1 MPRHRLSDEEWDL
14 IHDLFPAPAATGR
27 PPRDRR
33 EIVDAILWI
42 LRTGAPWRDLPEEYG
57 PWGAA
62 WDLFDKW
69 NADGTL
75 DEILSRLRSAHVDAG
90 AMDEELWCIDG
101 TVVRAA
107 RCAAGGGKKG
117 IPRNPPTTPW
127 AARGAGSPPRSTSSA
142 TAAAT
147 RCTST

>member
-1 MPRHRLSDEEWDL
+1 MPRHRLSDDEWDL
-14 IHDLFPAPAATGR
+14 IKGLFPAPAPTGR

-33 EIVDAILWI
+33 EIVDAILWV

-57 PWGAA
+57 PWGTA

-75 DEILSRLRSAHVDAG
+75 DMILSRLRSARVDAG
-90 AMDEELWCIDG
+90 EVDGELWCVDG
-101 TVVRAA
+101 TTVRAA

-117 IPRNPPTTPW
+117 IPRSPRITPW
-127 AARGAGSPPRSTSSA
+127 AAPAAASRPRSTCCV
-142 TAAAT
+142 TAAAS
-147 RCTST
+147 RCIST

>member
-1 MPRHRLSDEEWDL
+1 MPRHQLTDDEWDL
-14 IHDLFPAPAATGR
+14 IKGLFPAPAATGR
-27 PPRDRR
+27 PPRCRR
-33 EIVDAILWI
+33 EIADAILWI

-57 PWGAA
+57 PWGTA

-75 DEILSRLRSAHVDAG
+75 DQILSRLRSAHFDAG
-90 AMDEELWCIDG
+90 VIDDQLWCVDG

-117 IPRNPPTTPW
+117 IPRSPRTTPW
-127 AARGAGSPPRSTSSA
+127 GVHAGDSRPRSTSCAMAMA
-142 TAAAT
+142 TP
-147 RCTST
+147 CTSV